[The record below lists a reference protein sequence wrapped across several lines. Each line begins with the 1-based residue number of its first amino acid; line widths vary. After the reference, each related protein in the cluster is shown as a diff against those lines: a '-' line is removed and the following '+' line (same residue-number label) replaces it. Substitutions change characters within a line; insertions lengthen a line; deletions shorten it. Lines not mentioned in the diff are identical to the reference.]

1 MSEESLFPE
10 EVNQMSDESL
20 LLLENLTYLDSGV
33 AKAAGVKLPDL
44 TTADNIEDYLSVFD
58 DDALAKL
65 ENNNTRMSGFM
76 TGSEW
81 AATIRALRSDPSI
94 PSLKCQ
100 NYDSQNFA
108 MCYTDKK
115 GNAYVTF
122 QGTANGDEWIDNFQ
136 GLNVSD
142 TECQKNALA
151 YIESLPYDNITV
163 VGHSKGG
170 NKAMYVA
177 ITSDKVSKCLAM
189 DGQGFSQEF
198 LDKYRAE
205 IELRGGNITNY
216 SLDTDYVHILL
227 FPIPGSNQRFYQN
240 GGDGGLRNHCPT
252 AYYQF
257 IQGADGH
264 WYIRCENGVPCMTEV
279 PCENE
284 GIAALHDFTCFIL
297 NVMPDDQKE
306 QAVKYLGVLLALAM
320 DENYSIKIGNVV
332 YTKDNLTEFI
342 LSDQKT
348 LAMVMGYF
356 LKYADVSGFGEEE
369 TLSLLRAF
377 GFGELLDSLQ
387 EGFENFAKEH
397 PIYAKLLGFAG
408 DGLMGLFGFLLDQLR
423 DGKQDAIIETL
434 LGFLGD
440 WLKKKLQVKDL
451 DLVTIWREIEA
462 TYGKIGDVDGKTATQ
477 NGKFSATKI
486 LNYSKESYDT
496 LMQTIES
503 INSQTIGSVS
513 SWSAYASEEWYSKLL
528 ISVAIQGIS
537 GYFSRIAEINESCKS
552 QIDRIYGD
560 VRSID
565 TRMAA
570 NLRKQTDAI
579 NRAVSMLRSLA
590 SGIG

>member
-1 MSEESLFPE
+1 MT
-10 EVNQMSDESL
+10 DESL

-33 AKAAGVKLPDL
+33 ASAAGVKLPNL
-44 TTADNIEDYLSVFD
+44 TTAEDLKDYLSVFD

-65 ENNNTRMSGFM
+65 ESSDTRMSGFM

-81 AATIRALRSDPSI
+81 AATIRALKSDPSI
-94 PSLKCQ
+94 TELKCQ

-108 MCYTDKK
+108 MCYTDPS

-142 TECQKNALA
+142 TQCQKNALA
-151 YIESLPYDNITV
+151 YIESLPYDDITV

-177 ITSDKVSKCLAM
+177 ITSDKVGRCLAM

-227 FPIPGSNQRFYQN
+227 FPIPGAEQRFYQN
-240 GGDGGLRNHCPT
+240 GGEGGLRNHCPT

-257 IQGADGH
+257 IQDEDGH
-264 WYIRCENGVPCMTEV
+264 WYILSDENGVPSMTEL

-284 GIAALHDFTCFIL
+284 GIASLHDFTCFIL
-297 NVMPDDQKE
+297 NVMPDGQKE
-306 QAVKYLGVLLALAM
+306 QAVEYLGVLLALAM
-320 DENYSIKIGNVV
+320 DGDYSIKIGGVS
-332 YTKDNLTEFI
+332 YTHDNLTEYI

-377 GFGELLDSLQ
+377 GFGELLDSLK
-387 EGFENFAKEH
+387 EGFENFQKEH
-397 PIYAKLLGFAG
+397 PIYAKLLGITG
-408 DGLMGLFGFLLDQLR
+408 DGIMGLLGLLLDQLR
-423 DGKQDAIIETL
+423 DGKQDHIIEAL

-440 WLKKKLQVKDL
+440 WLKKKLQLKDL
-451 DLVTIWREIEA
+451 DLVQIWREIES
-462 TYGKIGDVDGKTATQ
+462 TYGKIGDVDRKTATQ
-477 NGKFSATKI
+477 NGSIAGTKI
-486 LNYSKESYDT
+486 LNYSKESYDL
-496 LMQTIES
+496 LMQTIAS
-503 INSQTIGSVS
+503 INGQTIGSVS
-513 SWSAYASEEWYSKLL
+513 GWSAYASEEWYGKLL
-528 ISVAIQGIS
+528 ISIAIQGIGS
-537 GYFSRIAEINESCKS
+537 YFSHIAEINESCKA

-570 NLRKQTDAI
+570 KLRKQTEAV
-579 NRAVSMLRSLA
+579 NRAASNLRTLA